1 MRRNRVIYILTV
13 IACLI
18 FSAVYRSRLSAVLL
32 TAVIGYP
39 LLALLL
45 TAAGLF
51 FIKAEFTE
59 ERSIYE
65 KNVPFDLQIR
75 LKNRFIFAYA
85 PAELLCV
92 FPDRDT
98 GIFSIRHIYA
108 SVAPLGKCMISVN
121 CLHKYHGSYTAEI
134 RRLSVYD
141 PLRIIKL
148 TKKVKKEMQQIF
160 LPRKIGLG
168 DLMMVSEN
176 DRSSAPTRLFTGDKE
191 DFSHVREY
199 RQGDMIQLVHWK
211 LTAKQ
216 DELMIKQ
223 FDEITDKRAAVL
235 CDYSF
240 EGNETGLLLRA
251 DGIIETAI
259 AFALS
264 AIEAGVRVKVDFGIV
279 DRGFVSEISDKAGF
293 DRFYRLM
300 AVLPARVEVAEFGRL
315 MDTVDRNNTS
325 VIFLVTGRLTEEL
338 ICRADVLAESFSGL
352 VVLAFVNIG
361 GSELEAAAQGRGFVF
376 LNIRGDDENG
386 LSGAIENVFSGN

>member
-1 MRRNRVIYILTV
+1 M
-13 IACLI
+13 
-18 FSAVYRSRLSAVLL
+18 
-32 TAVIGYP
+32 
-39 LLALLL
+39 
-45 TAAGLF
+45 
-51 FIKAEFTE
+51 
-59 ERSIYE
+59 
-65 KNVPFDLQIR
+65 
-75 LKNRFIFAYA
+75 
-85 PAELLCV
+85 
-92 FPDRDT
+92 
-98 GIFSIRHIYA
+98 
-108 SVAPLGKCMISVN
+108 
-121 CLHKYHGSYTAEI
+121 
-134 RRLSVYD
+134 YD

-148 TKKVKKEMQQIF
+148 TKNVKKEMQQIF

-168 DLMMVSEN
+168 DLTVVSEN
-176 DRSSAPTRLFTGDKE
+176 DRSSAPTRFFTGDKE

-199 RQGDMIQLVHWK
+199 RLGDVIQLVHWK

-235 CDYSF
+235 CDYGF

-264 AIEAGVRVKVDFGIV
+264 AVEAGVKVKVDFGTA
-279 DRGFVSEISDKAGF
+279 DCGFVSEISDRAGF

-315 MDTVDRNNTS
+315 IDTVDRNNTS

-338 ICRADVLAESFSGL
+338 ICRADILAESFSGM

-361 GSELEAAAQGRGFVF
+361 GSELEPAAEGRGFVF

-386 LSGAIENVFSGN
+386 LSRAIENAFAGN

>member
-1 MRRNRVIYILTV
+1 MRRNRVIYILL
-13 IACLI
+13 IIGCLI
-18 FSAVYRSRLSAVLL
+18 FSAMYRSRLTAVLL
-32 TAVIGYP
+32 AAVVGYP
-39 LLALLL
+39 VLALLL

-51 FIKAEFTE
+51 FIRAEFTE
-59 ERSIYE
+59 ERAIYE
-65 KNVPFDLQIR
+65 KNVPFDLWIR
-75 LKNRFIFAYA
+75 ITNRFIFAYA

-98 GIFSIRHIYA
+98 GIFSVRHIYA

-121 CLHKYHGSYTAEI
+121 CLHKYRGSYTAEI
-134 RRLSVYD
+134 RKISMYD

-148 TKKVKKEMQQIF
+148 TKKPKKEMQQVF

-168 DLMMVSEN
+168 DLTVVSEN
-176 DRSSAPTRLFTGDKE
+176 DRSSAPTRIMTGDKE

-199 RQGDMIQLVHWK
+199 RIGDMIQLVHWK

-264 AIEAGVRVKVDFGIV
+264 AVESGVKVTVDFGTL
-279 DRGFVSEISDKAGF
+279 DRTFVSDIGDRAGF

-300 AVLPARVEVAEFGRL
+300 AVLPARVEVVEFGTL
-315 MDTVDRNNTS
+315 IDHVDKNNTS

-338 ICRADVLAESFSGL
+338 ICRADILAESFSGM

-361 GSELEAAAQGRGFVF
+361 GSELEAEAEGRGFVF
-376 LNIRGDDENG
+376 LNIRGDDEDG
-386 LSGAIENVFSGN
+386 LSSAIESAFAGN